1 MKGFVFIDNKKIEF
15 VNFKNIDESMGVI
28 GGDFF
33 ANENY
38 TQFKK
43 DIQKLTNKYGN
54 ANSVNYNFKVLLN
67 SIELNPFG
75 GISLVD
81 SEEFNEMYIDATG
94 LDENIIEKSK

>member
-1 MKGFVFIDNKKIEF
+1 MKGFVFIDNEEIGF
-15 VNFKNIDESMGVI
+15 VNFKKIDETMGVI

-38 TQFKK
+38 TKFKK

-67 SIELNPFG
+67 DIELNPFG
-75 GISLVD
+75 GISFVD
-81 SEEFNEMYIDATG
+81 SEEFNEMYLDVAG
-94 LDENIIEKSK
+94 LNENTIKKVK

>member
-1 MKGFVFIDNKKIEF
+1 MKGFVFIDNEEIGF

-81 SEEFNEMYIDATG
+81 SEEFNEMHLDATG
-94 LDENIIEKSK
+94 LDENIIEKAK